1 MTRLITLE
9 KDPDLQGAQFNT
21 IISNFFVGV
30 FFDKIPTNM
39 ILNRMRPPLFLPAIM
54 CMWAIVSACTGAV
67 QSYSG
72 IVLLRLIL
80 EFVKPPFSGSWRA
93 VGLLCVS

>member
-1 MTRLITLE
+1 
-9 KDPDLQGAQFNT
+9 
-21 IISNFFVGV
+21 
-30 FFDKIPTNM
+30 
-39 ILNRMRPPLFLPAIM
+39 M